1 MKTVLSE
8 SAGLTHEASLEFL
21 VPKIQPVPL
30 LRLLFNEPW
39 WFLLQRLQVCS
50 PLILSLGWITMK
62 HTRINWV
69 LAMLSRLPLEC

>member
-30 LRLLFNEPW
+30 LRLLFNEPL

-50 PLILSLGWITMK
+50 PLILSPWMDYYEAYSYQLGACYA
-62 HTRINWV
+62 H
-69 LAMLSRLPLEC
+69 